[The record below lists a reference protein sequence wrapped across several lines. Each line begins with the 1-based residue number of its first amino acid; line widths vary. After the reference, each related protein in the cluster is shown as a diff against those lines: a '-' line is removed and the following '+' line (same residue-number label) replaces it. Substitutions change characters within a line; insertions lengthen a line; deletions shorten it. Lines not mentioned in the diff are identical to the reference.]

1 MENLIV
7 FLSVSAIIIAS
18 VLLAE
23 WDERQEKKECEVRRI
38 KNIQKYVIQGFKD
51 IEDDADRF
59 GNDFSTSL
67 LEFADKMDKMSSL
80 KVRNDLR
87 PYDIYN
93 VKKLSNSASTHA
105 LGRIVVDKNRI
116 PKFMATAPN
125 EYTRDIELEV
135 ALTSDEVKELADKCR
150 KIAMDK
156 EIEKFRKDKV
166 NKLING

>member
-23 WDERQEKKECEVRRI
+23 WDERQKKKEYEVMRI

-93 VKKLSNSASTHA
+93 VKKLSNDA

-125 EYTRDIELEV
+125 EYTRDIELEA